1 MPGRQLGTYFLI
13 ELFCLSCLSD
23 PLSAIFTRIV
33 SIRKVQLLGCIIALL
48 GIGLCGI
55 ATEQWHVVV
64 LFGVVA
70 GKPAYMDGYPLIM
83 YISDQI
89 NCNTNSFIAAWRHM
103 DRLTRTLIT
112 LIPLANFL
120 GLKH

>member
-1 MPGRQLGTYFLI
+1 MLGRQPGTYFLNKH
-13 ELFCLSCLSD
+13 FCLSCLSD

-70 GKPAYMDGYPLIM
+70 GKPVYMDGYPLMM

-89 NCNTNSFIAAWRHM
+89 NIWI
-103 DRLTRTLIT
+103 D
-112 LIPLANFL
+112 
-120 GLKH
+120 